1 MRGSLILAT
10 ARNAGGSRTE
20 VGRNTLTST
29 IVPTGQVPSGGRR
42 QESLGDPSQR
52 DQDSLPTSTE
62 QRQEWKRGCE
72 WRQSGTLALS
82 VSREASVNLS
92 LI

>member
-29 IVPTGQVPSGGRR
+29 TVPTGQVPSGGGR
-42 QESLGDPSQR
+42 QEPGRSRPEASELTAHQHR
-52 DQDSLPTSTE
+52 AE
-62 QRQEWKRGCE
+62 QEWKRGCE
-72 WRQSGTLALS
+72 WRQFGTLALS